1 MHTKD
6 ITYKSADK
14 TLTGYLADGSKGG
27 KAPGILVCHQGGG
40 LRDHEKERARMLT
53 ELGYVAFAL
62 DMYGTVVTK
71 MEEAMP
77 LMNALLA
84 DPNELR
90 ARARAGLDVLKAQP
104 NVDTKRLAAI
114 GFCFG
119 GGLVLELSRAM
130 PELSCVVA
138 FHPGM
143 SGPTALAQK
152 DERPVK
158 AKVMVCAG
166 QLDPLIPPE
175 AREHFL
181 SLMKDAGADCQ
192 FITYALAGH
201 SFSDKSVDALN
212 MPHFKYHAPTDRR
225 SWAAMRD
232 LFEETLGK
240 P

>member
-40 LRDHEKERARMLT
+40 LRDHEKERARMLA

-181 SLMKDAGADCQ
+181 SLMQDAGADCQ
-192 FITYALAGH
+192 FVTYALAGH

-232 LFEETLGK
+232 LFEETLGR